1 MLRFQVLMGFLI
13 LLGTAFPQYEDVGS
27 IPPGFT
33 AIFNHQNLAGW
44 HVSMTNHHGNTR
56 EWRVFDEVLTVRQE
70 PPGNGGVL
78 LSDQRYKDFEV
89 YLEIKPDWGC
99 EGGLLLR
106 SNEAGQAYRV
116 TLGYGEGSNV
126 GDVLGERLEAVKRI
140 SSSRWQRAWREQA
153 WNTLQVRVVGNPP
166 SITVWLNKTKIN
178 EFQDVARH
186 SVSGVED
193 GMVALQLHSR
203 HCRGDGKSTQR
214 FRSISVKKLSQDDL
228 AVRSRRARD

>member
-1 MLRFQVLMGFLI
+1 MLGFQVLVGFLI
-13 LLGTAFPQYEDVGS
+13 VLGTAFPQYENASS
-27 IPPGFT
+27 IPPDFT

-56 EWRVFDEVLTVRQE
+56 EWRVLDGVLTARQA

-116 TLGYGEGSNV
+116 TLGYREGNNV
-126 GDVLGERLEAVKRI
+126 GDILGERLETVKRTP
-140 SSSRWQRAWREQA
+140 SSRWKRVWREQD
-153 WNTLQVRVVGNPP
+153 WNTLQVRIVGNPP
-166 SITVWLNKTKIN
+166 SITVWLNKTKIT
-178 EFQDVARH
+178 EFQDIARH

-193 GMVALQLHSR
+193 GMIALQLYSGS
-203 HCRGDGKSTQR
+203 CWGDGKSVQR
-214 FRSISVKKLSQDDL
+214 FRNISVKKLSQDGV
-228 AVRSRRARD
+228 AVRSLRARD